1 MLRKLF
7 LVAMTGLLLAGL
19 PRGLAAQTKGR
30 VLVVLSG
37 ATELSLRDG
46 KRYQTGFFLNEV
58 VTPVRALIQAGYEPV
73 FASPYGGS
81 ANWDP
86 HSAVPAFFGG
96 SQEKLDEAKRFVLG
110 LEGVK
115 RPRSF
120 AAIRAEGVESYVAV
134 LVPGGHAAMQDLPA
148 LTDLGV
154 VLTAFHTAGKPTGLI
169 CHGPLALLSALP
181 DPVAF
186 LAAMEKGDSAAAQ
199 KLAAGWPYAGYQM
212 TVFSTSEERFV
223 EPRLLGGEVLYFP
236 AEALAQAGG
245 RVVSGPDRRSATV
258 RDRELITGQQ
268 PASHQEFTEVF
279 LSALEGGKATALRQ

>member
-1 MLRKLF
+1 
-7 LVAMTGLLLAGL
+7 
-19 PRGLAAQTKGR
+19 
-30 VLVVLSG
+30 
-37 ATELSLRDG
+37 
-46 KRYQTGFFLNEV
+46 
-58 VTPVRALIQAGYEPV
+58 
-73 FASPYGGS
+73 
-81 ANWDP
+81 
-86 HSAVPAFFGG
+86 
-96 SQEKLDEAKRFVLG
+96 
-110 LEGVK
+110 
-115 RPRSF
+115 
-120 AAIRAEGVESYVAV
+120 
-134 LVPGGHAAMQDLPA
+134 
-148 LTDLGV
+148 

-223 EPRLLGGEVLYFP
+223 EPRLLNGQVLYFP

-279 LSALEGGKATALRQ
+279 LSALEGGKATALRK